1 MFDHYQHFHY
11 DHYVYHHHYH
21 LYPYHQ
27 HNNHHSSYCCYYYH
41 HQIYHQYDHHYHQY
55 HHYLEHYLK
64 NLLEHCHF
72 VNKAVFRLTFGKLL
86 TIKVQ
91 QQVNNLDFPKLLK
104 MGLLQL
110 NTPDTRLCS
119 YLWQQSRR
127 CKETNNFQNQ
137 YTYDTENFECPWSH
151 PQIRST
157 SCQNECLPR
166 CKKSTSSIDLVQQH
180 L

>member
-11 DHYVYHHHYH
+11 DHYVYHHPYH

-64 NLLEHCHF
+64 NLLEHCHSE
-72 VNKAVFRLTFGKLL
+72 NEALFRLTFGKLL

-91 QQVNNLDFPKLLK
+91 QEVNNLGFPKLLK
-104 MGLLQL
+104 MGLFHL

-119 YLWQQSRR
+119 YLWQQSHRY
-127 CKETNNFQNQ
+127 KETNNFQNQ
-137 YTYDTENFECPWSH
+137 
-151 PQIRST
+151 
-157 SCQNECLPR
+157 
-166 CKKSTSSIDLVQQH
+166 
-180 L
+180 